1 MLPPVS
7 GRRRKDTDTL
17 GRRYDTSV
25 SRGPEHRIAALT
37 LAALTFVAGLIGT
50 ANLFVDGTL
59 HQGATRTSYTI
70 AMAACLVAAVSLA
83 VRQRAG
89 RWQTF
94 GLVLLVEVVYVIV
107 VLSVSV
113 PAQATPLMLLFPSFV
128 AAWFLGTWMLAATMV
143 ATVVACTVA
152 LGHTY
157 DGALSIAV
165 QVAISAGVLNSA
177 AFGVF
182 VLRRRVQRLL
192 AATQALSHQDPLT
205 GLANRRFLVEQAPR
219 VWRQARREGSRVA
232 AMVLDLDHFKAL
244 NDAYGH
250 AAGDAVLRA
259 VATSLAATVRP
270 SDVLARAGGEEMIV
284 LGLVSDPAEANQL
297 AERLRSAV
305 RTSRTDAGHS
315 VTASIGIALTR
326 PVDGEEAADAMW
338 RLVDRADGAMYE
350 AKQAGRDRVA
360 AVLPRQRSGRFAD
373 SIPPTGRGA
382 GGAA

>member
-1 MLPPVS
+1 MS
-7 GRRRKDTDTL
+7 RRQRKDTDTL
-17 GRRYDTSV
+17 PGRYDPSV

-50 ANLFVDGTL
+50 VNLCVEGTL
-59 HQGATRTSYTI
+59 HEGATRTTYTV
-70 AMAACLVAAVSLA
+70 AMAACLVAAAALA

-89 RWQTF
+89 RWQTL
-94 GLVLLVEVVYVIV
+94 GLVALTEVVYVIV
-107 VLSVSV
+107 VLSMSV

-128 AAWFLGTWMLAATMV
+128 AAWFLGPWMLGATML
-143 ATVVACTVA
+143 ATVVACTIA

-165 QVAISAGVLNSA
+165 LVVMSAGALNTA
-177 AFGVF
+177 AFGVY

-192 AATQALSHQDPLT
+192 EATQALSHQDPLT

-232 AMVLDLDHFKAL
+232 AMVLDLDHFKQL
-244 NDAYGH
+244 NDAHGH
-250 AAGDAVLRA
+250 AAGDAVLRT
-259 VATSLAATVRP
+259 VASSLAATVRP
-270 SDVLARAGGEEMIV
+270 SDVLARTGGEEMIV
-284 LGLVSDPAEANQL
+284 LGLVSDPAEAHRL
-297 AERLRSAV
+297 AERLRAAV
-305 RTSRTDAGHS
+305 RTSRTDDGHS

-326 PVDGEEAADAMW
+326 PVHGEDAADAMW

-360 AVLPRQRSGRFAD
+360 AVAPRHRSGERLAEIVP
-373 SIPPTGRGA
+373 SA
-382 GGAA
+382 G

>member
-1 MLPPVS
+1 MS

-17 GRRYDTSV
+17 PGRYDTSV

-50 ANLFVDGTL
+50 VNLCVEGTL
-59 HQGATRTSYTI
+59 HEGATRTTYTV
-70 AMAACLVAAVSLA
+70 AMAACLVAAAALA

-89 RWQTF
+89 RWQTL
-94 GLVLLVEVVYVIV
+94 GLVALTEVVYVIV
-107 VLSVSV
+107 VLSMSV

-128 AAWFLGTWMLAATMV
+128 AAWFLGPWMLGATML
-143 ATVVACTVA
+143 ATVVACTIA

-165 QVAISAGVLNSA
+165 LVVMSAGALNTA
-177 AFGVF
+177 AFGVY

-192 AATQALSHQDPLT
+192 EATQALSHQDPLT

-232 AMVLDLDHFKAL
+232 AMVLDLDHFKQL
-244 NDAYGH
+244 NDAHGH
-250 AAGDAVLRA
+250 AAGDAVLRT
-259 VATSLAATVRP
+259 VASSLAATVRP
-270 SDVLARAGGEEMIV
+270 SDVLARTGGEEMIV
-284 LGLVSDPAEANQL
+284 LGLVSDPAEAHRL
-297 AERLRSAV
+297 AERLRVAV
-305 RTSRTDAGHS
+305 RTSRTDDGHS

-326 PVDGEEAADAMW
+326 PVDGEDAADAMW

-360 AVLPRQRSGRFAD
+360 AVAPRWRSGERLAEIVP
-373 SIPPTGRGA
+373 SA
-382 GGAA
+382 G

>member
-1 MLPPVS
+1 MS

-17 GRRYDTSV
+17 LRRYDTSV

-59 HQGATRTSYTI
+59 HQGATRTTYTV
-70 AMAACLVAAVSLA
+70 AMTACLVAAAALA

-89 RWQTF
+89 PWQTL
-94 GLVLLVEVVYVIV
+94 GLVVLTEVVYVIV
-107 VLSVSV
+107 VFSVSV
-113 PAQATPLMLLFPSFV
+113 PAQATPLMLLFPSFI
-128 AAWFLGTWMLAATMV
+128 AAWFLGPWMLGATML
-143 ATVVACTVA
+143 ATVAACTVA

-165 QVAISAGVLNSA
+165 QVVISAGVLNSA
-177 AFGVF
+177 ALGVY

-192 AATQALSHQDPLT
+192 EATQALSHQDPLT
-205 GLANRRFLVEQAPR
+205 GLSNRRFLVEQAPR

-232 AMVLDLDHFKAL
+232 AMVLDLDHFKRL
-244 NDAYGH
+244 NDAHGH

-259 VATSLAATVRP
+259 VASSLAATVRP
-270 SDVLARAGGEEMIV
+270 TDVLARIGGEELIV
-284 LGLVSDPAEANQL
+284 LGLVSDPAEAHQL
-297 AERLRSAV
+297 AERLRAAV
-305 RTSRTDAGHS
+305 RTSRTDDGHS
-315 VTASIGIALTR
+315 VTASIGIALAR
-326 PVDGEEAADAMW
+326 PVDGEDPADAMW

-360 AVLPRQRSGRFAD
+360 AVLPRQRSVRFAD
-373 SIPPTGRGA
+373 SIPPAGRPSA
-382 GGAA
+382 